1 MYTKIATNP
10 PTIRPINRPQIKASA
25 PEGFPD
31 ASAAAAG
38 RMRSSGVTTS
48 TLGAP
53 AGGDPGTTPL
63 PGSNVP
69 KTAYDKTA
77 PIVPVTRDSTRN
89 TTKKFR
95 KFLDHTSNMLPRM
108 LPTVARRG
116 KGVGAYGYG

>member
-38 RMRSSGVTTS
+38 RMGRSGVRN
-48 TLGAP
+48 GP
-53 AGGDPGTTPL
+53 Q
-63 PGSNVP
+63 
-69 KTAYDKTA
+69 TADDERA
-77 PIVPVTRDSTRN
+77 LIVAMTRDSTRK

-95 KFLDHTSNMLPRM
+95 KFLDDTSNMLPRM

-116 KGVGAYGYG
+116 NGVGAYGYG